1 MSILKRDI
9 TPMTEETR
17 LALLEQSID
26 HINQSLERIDKRF
39 DSIDKRFEKV
49 DQKFLLID
57 QKFERLQETLHSQFR
72 WTMGVMISL
81 FSGLYATFIGGILAK
96 MFGLI

>member
-1 MSILKRDI
+1 MSALKREI
-9 TPMTEETR
+9 SMTEETR
-17 LALLEQSID
+17 IALLEQAFLHLNKSIEEFK
-26 HINQSLERIDKRF
+26 QEFDKIQGQLYLF
-39 DSIDKRFEKV
+39 KGEMN
-49 DQKFLLID
+49 
-57 QKFERLQETLHSQFR
+57 SQFR